1 MPKPTLL
8 TIARML
14 GVSRTT
20 VSNAFSRPEQ
30 LSQELRD
37 RILCAAQKAGYL
49 GPNLAA
55 ASLRTGRTQT
65 LGVLFT
71 DSLSYAFSDP
81 VSARFLAG
89 VASEAEAEGYALTV
103 VSSPRGSATNPLSH
117 AVIDGLIVYSVD
129 DNSSSLDPGHG
140 RGFPRVLVDQAPDA
154 TVPRV
159 NVADRSGAEQAV
171 GHLIALGHRRL
182 AVITV
187 AAGPAATAI
196 VPASAKSSNYVA
208 RERLA
213 GWRRGCRSAGLAPPV
228 VVSCPVNGREYGR
241 DAVRLL
247 CNLPVPPTSI
257 ACLSDEIAAGVI
269 DGLREAGLAVPD
281 DVSVIG
287 FDDAPQAAL
296 CDLPLSTI
304 QQPYREKGA
313 LAARLLI
320 GQLDPRRQ
328 PDPRRKPVHH
338 MLPVRLVVRASTG
351 PVPPGGS

>member
-1 MPKPTLL
+1 VAKPTLL
-8 TIARML
+8 TIAGML

-30 LSQELRD
+30 LSTELRD
-37 RILCAAQKAGYL
+37 RILHAAAKAGYP

-55 ASLRTGRTQT
+55 ASLRTGRTHT

-89 VASEAEAEGYALTV
+89 VATEAEIESYALTV
-103 VSSPRGSATNPLSH
+103 VSAPRGSATSPLSQ
-117 AVIDGLIVYSVD
+117 AVVDGLIVYSVD
-129 DNSSSLDPGHG
+129 DDSAALDVVRS
-140 RGFPRVLVDQAPDA
+140 RGFPYVLVDQAPDTA
-154 TVPRV
+154 AARV
-159 NVADRSGAEQAV
+159 NVADRRGAQLAV
-171 GHLIALGHRRL
+171 EHLVALGHRRL
-182 AVITV
+182 AVVTV
-187 AAGPAATAI
+187 AAGPGATAI
-196 VPASAKSSNYVA
+196 VPGPARSSNYVA

-228 VVSCPVNGREYGR
+228 VVSCPVNGREHGR

-247 CNLPVPPTSI
+247 RHLPSPPTSI
-257 ACLSDEIAAGVI
+257 ACLSDELAAGVI
-269 DGLREAGLAVPD
+269 DGLRAAGLAVPG

-296 CDLPLSTI
+296 SDPPLSTI
-304 QQPYREKGA
+304 QQPYRNKGA

-320 GQLDPRRQ
+320 GQLDPGRE
-328 PDPRRKPVHH
+328 PDPGRKPVHH

-351 PVPPGGS
+351 PVPPANS